1 MKSKK
6 TSKTNKKDEKSR
18 RSKKNS
24 EKQAMAWLQEN
35 ENDDPLDL
43 LDPMAIKRVMA
54 TKPLSK
60 EEIERKK
67 QKELNS
73 KSKNRG
79 FSIDRNSGK
88 LVIQDDEDEEDSD
101 DQDDKKSRKSK
112 KSLKNKSGD
121 IDEMMDTL
129 SISKKSQ
136 LSRKTKK
143 RAIDTDS
150 DDSDDDVKDTKSK
163 FSYKPGGSGI
173 HRKLDGRKEI
183 SVGKEYRAK
192 VTNYLTNILSN
203 YFFV

>member
-6 TSKTNKKDEKSR
+6 TSKTNKKDQKTR
-18 RSKKNS
+18 RQKHS

-43 LDPMAIKRVMA
+43 LDPMAIKRVMG

-60 EEIERKK
+60 EEIEKKK
-67 QKELNS
+67 QRELNS

-79 FSIDRNSGK
+79 FSIDRNTGK
-88 LVIQDDEDEEDSD
+88 LLINDDEDEEDSD

-112 KSLKNKSGD
+112 ISSKNKSND

-136 LSRKTKK
+136 ISRKTKK
-143 RAIDTDS
+143 RAIDSDS
-150 DDSDDDVKDTKSK
+150 DDSEDVKDTKSK
-163 FSYKPGGSGI
+163 FCYKPGGSGI
-173 HRKLDGRKEI
+173 HRKLEGKKEI
-183 SVGKEYRAK
+183 GFGKEYRAK
-192 VTNYLTNILSN
+192 VFILFM
-203 YFFV
+203 YIIFIFWD

>member
-6 TSKTNKKDEKSR
+6 TSKSNKKDDKSR
-18 RSKKNS
+18 RQKNS

-60 EEIERKK
+60 EEIEKKK

-88 LVIQDDEDEEDSD
+88 LVIKDDEDEEDSD

-112 KSLKNKSGD
+112 KLLKNKSD
-121 IDEMMDTL
+121 NIDEMMDTL

-143 RAIDTDS
+143 RAIDTDN
-150 DDSDDDVKDTKSK
+150 DDSDDDVKDNKSK

-173 HRKLDGRKEI
+173 HRKLDGKKEVGI
-183 SVGKEYRAK
+183 GKEYRAK
-192 VTNYLTNILSN
+192 VI
-203 YFFV
+203 YF